1 MRELSTQ
8 CGEACIFVLNEVWSH
23 LIRFVLL
30 HAHRHINFLDVS
42 VLSDDVR
49 FSNMGTEWGG
59 YHLHLLFES
68 PSLCYFDVSLTM
80 LMGDAQFASV
90 SAKKD

>member
-1 MRELSTQ
+1 M
-8 CGEACIFVLNEVWSH
+8 LNEVWSH
-23 LIRFVLL
+23 FDPFDALACALCRRRIK
-30 HAHRHINFLDVS
+30 FLVDVS
-42 VLSDDVR
+42 VLSDVR
-49 FSNMGTEWGG
+49 FSNMGAEWGE
-59 YHLHLLFES
+59 YHFHLLLEYLLFI

>member
-1 MRELSTQ
+1 MRFGPILDPS
-8 CGEACIFVLNEVWSH
+8 VL
-23 LIRFVLL
+23 VLL
-30 HAHRHINFLDVS
+30 YAHYAVVVQSSEMYLFCLI
-42 VLSDDVR
+42 VR

-68 PSLCYFDVSLTM
+68 LLYPPLFATLMSLTM

-90 SAKKD
+90 SSEKGLVW